1 MSVAAATAALE
12 GAVVGAS
19 SVFVAA
25 VAAEPSATYVIAS
38 DLGPSLIEPLGSKDR
53 TSFISMELGEVLDR
67 YLAREQGLGID
78 RLRSYDMT
86 RFKDD

>member
-25 VAAEPSATYVIAS
+25 VAAAAS
-38 DLGPSLIEPLGSKDR
+38 SEGSVVFDVAVD
-53 TSFISMELGEVLDR
+53 G
-67 YLAREQGLGID
+67 
-78 RLRSYDMT
+78 
-86 RFKDD
+86 